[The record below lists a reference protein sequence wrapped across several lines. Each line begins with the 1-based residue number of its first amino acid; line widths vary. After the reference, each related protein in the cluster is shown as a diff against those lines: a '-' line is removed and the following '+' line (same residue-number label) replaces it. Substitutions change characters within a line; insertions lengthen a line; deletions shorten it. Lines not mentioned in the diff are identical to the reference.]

1 MAFRSPWAKIFWMP
15 YDDTG
20 KHPICIRAEKFPRPE
35 AGESQRDE
43 TSCSPH
49 RNPRA
54 RWGECVRRR
63 CMRSGRPL
71 RPPLQTRLR
80 FSRRGGLYGRPNRVP
95 ISAGDRW
102 FHRRRGA
109 LYMRPCRTAGI
120 TEPAAEIAGLL
131 GRIYNP
137 PLRTSLRPSRR
148 GRCPHRPAGFRV
160 QRPLWAQKTPAG
172 GRGWGDE
179 PYCMKVPSIICWMYS
194 WYRSCFSA
202 GTRSLTAPAD
212 SAPFCMVP

>member
-1 MAFRSPWAKIFWMP
+1 MCSSGIIDGIDWRFVPLGRIIFWMP

-49 RNPRA
+49 RKPRA
-54 RWGECVRRR
+54 RWGECVRRG

-172 GRGWGDE
+172 R
-179 PYCMKVPSIICWMYS
+179 
-194 WYRSCFSA
+194 A
-202 GTRSLTAPAD
+202 GVGETELTA
-212 SAPFCMVP
+212 

>member
-1 MAFRSPWAKIFWMP
+1 MFSSGIIDGIDWRFVPLGRIIFWMP

-49 RNPRA
+49 RKPRA

-63 CMRSGRPL
+63 CMRSGRPY

-120 TEPAAEIAGLL
+120 TGPASEIAGLP

-137 PLRTSLRPSRR
+137 PLR
-148 GRCPHRPAGFRV
+148 CVRPAMVHPTRPPATGSRFLPGTMVQWSDFR
-160 QRPLWAQKTPAG
+160 PA
-172 GRGWGDE
+172 
-179 PYCMKVPSIICWMYS
+179 PH
-194 WYRSCFSA
+194 
-202 GTRSLTAPAD
+202 
-212 SAPFCMVP
+212 MVRRLSGVLPWVSQ

>member
-1 MAFRSPWAKIFWMP
+1 MP

-49 RNPRA
+49 QNPRA

-95 ISAGDRW
+95 IPAGDRW

-109 LYMRPCRTAGI
+109 FGEGACGPGGHKARPYRPAFGSLVGAALMAARTGFRFPPGI
-120 TEPAAEIAGLL
+120 DGSTAVGAHCICALAA
-131 GRIYNP
+131 P
-137 PLRTSLRPSRR
+137 PGSLSLRRKSRA
-148 GRCPHRPAGFRV
+148 C
-160 QRPLWAQKTPAG
+160 
-172 GRGWGDE
+172 
-179 PYCMKVPSIICWMYS
+179 
-194 WYRSCFSA
+194 
-202 GTRSLTAPAD
+202 
-212 SAPFCMVP
+212 

>member
-1 MAFRSPWAKIFWMP
+1 MFFWNNRRIRLAFRSPWPNYFWMP

-49 RNPRA
+49 QNPRA

-95 ISAGDRW
+95 IPAGDRW

-109 LYMRPCRTAGI
+109 FGEGACGPGGHKARPYRPAFGSLVGAALMAARTGFRFPPGI
-120 TEPAAEIAGLL
+120 DGSTAVGAHCICALAA
-131 GRIYNP
+131 P
-137 PLRTSLRPSRR
+137 PGSLSLRRKSRA
-148 GRCPHRPAGFRV
+148 C
-160 QRPLWAQKTPAG
+160 
-172 GRGWGDE
+172 
-179 PYCMKVPSIICWMYS
+179 
-194 WYRSCFSA
+194 
-202 GTRSLTAPAD
+202 
-212 SAPFCMVP
+212 

>member
-1 MAFRSPWAKIFWMP
+1 MFFWNNRRIGLAFRSPWAKIFWMP

-35 AGESQRDE
+35 AGELQRDE

-71 RPPLQTRLR
+71 SPPLQTRLR
-80 FSRRGGLYGRPNRVP
+80 FSRRGGLNGRPSRVP

-137 PLRTSLRPSRR
+137 PLRGALGEGACGPGGHKGRPYDVVRVTGWNSPAGRRPRPGRRR
-148 GRCPHRPAGFRV
+148 GPRRWPRPPGTGPGAYP
-160 QRPLWAQKTPAG
+160 RPRTPG
-172 GRGWGDE
+172 GW
-179 PYCMKVPSIICWMYS
+179 P
-194 WYRSCFSA
+194 
-202 GTRSLTAPAD
+202 
-212 SAPFCMVP
+212 